1 MEVSRCELIRHR
13 TYAIFKCISAINKIM
28 KQKIKGGVLATIGY
42 ILSPLSWW
50 NDLVINIPL
59 AYVFAFPF
67 GLISRTL
74 FLPMM
79 IIGYWITNV
88 VGFMLMHH
96 GVTDMVSK
104 EKSKYTKKKLMKD
117 IVISILYTLVVV
129 AFVKI
134 GWLKFP
140 MEYFE

>member
-1 MEVSRCELIRHR
+1 
-13 TYAIFKCISAINKIM
+13 M

-59 AYVFAFPF
+59 AYAFAFPF
-67 GLISRTL
+67 GLISRSL

-79 IIGYWITNV
+79 IFGYWITNV
-88 VGFMLMHH
+88 VGFMMMHY

-104 EKSKYTKKKLMKD
+104 KKSKYTKKKLLKD

-129 AFVKI
+129 VFIKM

>member
-1 MEVSRCELIRHR
+1 MNV
-13 TYAIFKCISAINKIM
+13 YNKNM
-28 KQKIKGGVLATIGY
+28 KHKIKGGILATIGY
-42 ILSPLSWW
+42 ILSPISWW

-59 AYVFAFPF
+59 AYAFAFPF
-67 GLISRTL
+67 GLVSRSL

-79 IIGYWITNV
+79 IFGYWITNV

-96 GVTDMVSK
+96 GVTGLVSK
-104 EKSKYTKKKLMKD
+104 EKSKYTKKELMKD

-129 AFVKI
+129 IFVKM

-140 MEYFE
+140 LEYFK

>member
-1 MEVSRCELIRHR
+1 
-13 TYAIFKCISAINKIM
+13 M
-28 KQKIKGGVLATIGY
+28 KHKIKGGILATIGY

-50 NDLVINIPL
+50 NDLLINIPL
-59 AYVFAFPF
+59 AYAFAFPF

-79 IIGYWITNV
+79 IFGYWITNV

-96 GVTDMVSK
+96 GVKDLVSN
-104 EKSKYTKKKLMKD
+104 EKSKYTKKELVKD
-117 IVISILYTLVVV
+117 IVISLLYTLVVV
-129 AFVKI
+129 LFVKM

-140 MEYFE
+140 LEYFE